1 MANKPYNKALFLGGG
16 VCSGVGWLA
25 MIYIFVN
32 GQTYAIVQDPENA
45 GTKTSRHPIL
55 GGGFKY
61 FLFSPLLEEDAH
73 FDWYFSRGWNHQL
86 VSHFYLTIPH
96 WKFTTVAKVN

>member
-1 MANKPYNKALFLGGG
+1 
-16 VCSGVGWLA
+16 

-73 FDWYFSRGWNHQL
+73 FDRYFSRG
-86 VSHFYLTIPH
+86 
-96 WKFTTVAKVN
+96 